1 VTQGVNRNA
10 VNRWHAYREA
20 FEPVL
25 PILRPMLE
33 RFGYEAWAFRE
44 RAAQAG
50 HCAPAAR
57 QPGREVGNREP
68 WAV

>member
-1 VTQGVNRNA
+1 VQVTQGVNRNA

-33 RFGYEAWAFRE
+33 RFGYEA
-44 RAAQAG
+44 
-50 HCAPAAR
+50 
-57 QPGREVGNREP
+57 
-68 WAV
+68 